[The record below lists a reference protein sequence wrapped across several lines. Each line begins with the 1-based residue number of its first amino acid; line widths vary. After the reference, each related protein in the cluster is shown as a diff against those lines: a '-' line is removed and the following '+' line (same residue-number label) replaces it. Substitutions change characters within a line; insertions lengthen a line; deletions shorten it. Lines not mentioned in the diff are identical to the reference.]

1 MTTLFRCTTRL
12 RLLSVLSAGAV
23 LAVSLVASCT
33 VPDEPEPPIAETPV
47 IEEPVPVE
55 LPPDTVSDRVLST
68 AAQDL
73 SLPQSELSILR
84 VNQETW
90 TDGCLGIGLPHEG
103 CLLSLVEGWQLE
115 VVHDDQSWFYRT
127 DATGQ
132 SVRQSYLD
140 NNLPPSVRDRV
151 LAMAAA
157 DSGVPVELLEVTA
170 AEPRTWD
177 GCLGI
182 EEPGTACSRIA
193 IFGWRA
199 VVPGENRLWVYHTD
213 MTGNDIRLNNQEM
226 GR

>member
-1 MTTLFRCTTRL
+1 M
-12 RLLSVLSAGAV
+12 
-23 LAVSLVASCT
+23 
-33 VPDEPEPPIAETPV
+33 PEEPEPPAAETPMT
-47 IEEPVPVE
+47 EEPTPVE
-55 LPPDTVSDRVLST
+55 LPPDSVSNRVLST

-73 SLPQSELSILR
+73 GLPQAELSILR

-115 VVHDDQSWFYRT
+115 VVHNDQSWFYRT
-127 DATGQ
+127 DMTGQ
-132 SVRQSYLD
+132 SVRQSYLA

-151 LAMAAA
+151 LERASA
-157 DSGVPVELLEVTA
+157 DSGVPVGALEVTE

-177 GCLGI
+177 GCMGV
-182 EEPGTACSRIA
+182 EEPGTACTRIA

-213 MTGNDIRLNNQEM
+213 MTGNDIRLNPQEM